1 MNIEMLLK
9 NYKKNK
15 QKFYRIK
22 IMILKTKLKK
32 ELMNILKI
40 SKILKN
46 KIENLYRKN
55 VMKIKHLKI
64 N

>member
-55 VMKIKHLKI
+55 VMKIKHLRI

>member
-22 IMILKTKLKK
+22 IMMLKTKLKK

-40 SKILKN
+40 SKILKK

-55 VMKIKHLKI
+55 AMKIKHLKI